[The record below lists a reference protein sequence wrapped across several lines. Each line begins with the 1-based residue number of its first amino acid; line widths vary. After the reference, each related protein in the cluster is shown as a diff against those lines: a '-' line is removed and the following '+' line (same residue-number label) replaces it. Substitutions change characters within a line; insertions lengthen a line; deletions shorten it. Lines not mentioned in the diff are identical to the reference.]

1 MGSNPIRI
9 TMNDIEQRL
18 RDMADK
24 WRTVNQE
31 VSNIC
36 RDAAEEIRVL
46 KITRKYTDD
55 LIHAYQHGTGWG
67 KGKDE

>member
-1 MGSNPIRI
+1 MK
-9 TMNDIEQRL
+9 DIELRL

-24 WRTVNQE
+24 WQDANRE
-31 VSNIC
+31 VSQIC

-46 KITRKYTDD
+46 RVQRNCALETKESIIT
-55 LIHAYQHGTGWG
+55 AYNHGTGWG

>member
-1 MGSNPIRI
+1 MIRD
-9 TMNDIEQRL
+9 MDIETRL

-31 VSNIC
+31 VYNIC
-36 RDAAEEIRVL
+36 RDAAEEVRVL
-46 KITRKYTDD
+46 RVQRNCAVETKDSIID
-55 LIHAYQHGTGWG
+55 AYNHGTGWG